1 MLVIRVT
8 IVISGDSM
16 KSLHFAKTNLTPQER
31 IDLVYRSVLE
41 GKTTEEIREQ
51 LGKVS
56 RQRVNQLFMKLVNSG
71 RLTSEQLPGQ
81 AAAVRKRLLYKDKWG
96 HFPEE
101 SAVRYED
108 FYQTIREKFRRKKAS
123 NYKHEW
129 DISFADITFPTHCP
143 ILGIELDYHA
153 AHRQDN
159 SPSFDR
165 IDSSK
170 GYVKGNVIIM
180 SWRANRI
187 KNDGTAEEHQL
198 IANFIKQF
206 TKD

>member
-1 MLVIRVT
+1 
-8 IVISGDSM
+8 M
-16 KSLHFAKTNLTPQER
+16 KAMHFAKTKMTPQER
-31 IDLVYRSVLE
+31 LDLVYSLVLQ
-41 GKTTEEIREQ
+41 GKQTDEIRVD
-51 LGKVS
+51 LGNVS
-56 RQRVNQLFMKLVNSG
+56 RQRVHQLYNKLITLG
-71 RLTSEQLPGQ
+71 RLTHEQLPKQ
-81 AAAVRKRLLYKDKWG
+81 ALLLKKRTTYKQKWG

-101 SAVRYED
+101 SYVRADE
-108 FYQTIREKFRRKKAS
+108 FYQIIREKFRRKKAS

-129 DISFADITFPTHCP
+129 NIEFNDLSFPTHCP
-143 ILGIELDYHA
+143 ILGIELNYSASYRSD
-153 AHRQDN
+153 D

-170 GYVKGNVIIM
+170 GYVKGNVAIM

-206 TKD
+206 EN

>member
-1 MLVIRVT
+1 
-8 IVISGDSM
+8 M
-16 KSLHFAKTNLTPQER
+16 KAMHFAKTKMTPQER
-31 IDLVYRSVLE
+31 LDLVYSLVLQ
-41 GKTTEEIREQ
+41 GKQTDEIRVD
-51 LGKVS
+51 LGNVS
-56 RQRVNQLFMKLVNSG
+56 RQRVHQLYNKLITLG
-71 RLTSEQLPGQ
+71 RLTHEQLPKQ
-81 AAAVRKRLLYKDKWG
+81 ALLLKKRTTYKQKWG

-101 SAVRYED
+101 SYVRADE
-108 FYQTIREKFRRKKAS
+108 FYQIIREKFRRKKAS

-129 DISFADITFPTHCP
+129 NIEFNDLSFPTHCP
-143 ILGIELDYHA
+143 ILGIELNYSASYRSD
-153 AHRQDN
+153 D

-170 GYVKGNVIIM
+170 GYVKGNVAIM

-206 TKD
+206 AK